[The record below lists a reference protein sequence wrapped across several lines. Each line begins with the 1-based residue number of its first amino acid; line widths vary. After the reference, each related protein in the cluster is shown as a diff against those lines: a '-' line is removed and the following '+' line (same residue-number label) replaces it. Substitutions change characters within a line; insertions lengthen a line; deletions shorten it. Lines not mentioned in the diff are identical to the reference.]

1 MRRLLVVGCILGR
14 AAWRGFR
21 GSGMTAWVSVV
32 TISVAL
38 FLVGAFYLV
47 VVNMDGLLERFGQD
61 LTVTAYLEDDLTPEE
76 MGALAKTILSIEVV
90 EHVAVIDKDQAL
102 ERFRGMTGGAV
113 LLEGIPENP
122 LPASL
127 EMRLRSENRSLEG
140 FSILE
145 TAMVDLPGIAELRH
159 GREWI
164 DGYARVAS
172 LIRVSGYAVGVV
184 LSLATLLIVANT
196 IQLGI
201 YARRDELDILE
212 LVGASRT
219 FLRTPFLLEG
229 TIQGMLGG
237 LLAAGLL
244 WLSFLV
250 LLPSLQYGLAF
261 LLGQTEA
268 RFFGLAEISRL
279 VLGGALL
286 GLVGSVAALVDRRS

>member
-1 MRRLLVVGCILGR
+1 MIGAILGR

-21 GSGMTAWVSVV
+21 SSGMTAWVSVV

-47 VVNMDGLLERFGQD
+47 VVNMEGMLERFGQD
-61 LTVTAYLEDDLTPEE
+61 LTVTAYLEEDLSAEE
-76 MGALAKTILSIEVV
+76 TQNLVKTMLEVEVV
-90 EHVAVIDKDQAL
+90 EDVTVVDKDQAL
-102 ERFRGMTGGAV
+102 ERFRSMTGGAA
-113 LLEGIPENP
+113 LLEGIPDNP

-127 EMRLRSENRSLEG
+127 EMRLRPEDRSLLG
-140 FSILE
+140 FAVLE
-145 TAMVDLPGIAELRH
+145 AVAVGLPGIAELRH
-159 GREWI
+159 DREWI

-172 LIRVSGYAVGVV
+172 LVRVSGYAVGVV

-196 IQLGI
+196 IQLGL
-201 YARRDELDILE
+201 YARRDELDILD

-219 FLRTPFLLEG
+219 FVRTPFLLEG
-229 TIQGMLGG
+229 TLQGMLGG

-244 WLSFLV
+244 WLSFLI

-261 LLGQTEA
+261 LLGQSEA
-268 RFFGLAEISRL
+268 RFFGFAEILRL

-286 GLVGSVAALVDRRS
+286 GLVGSVAALLDRRS

>member
-1 MRRLLVVGCILGR
+1 MIGAILGR

-21 GSGMTAWVSVV
+21 SSGVTAWVSVV

-47 VVNMDGLLERFGQD
+47 VVNMEGMLERFGQD
-61 LTVTAYLEDDLTPEE
+61 LTVTAYLEDGLETAETE
-76 MGALAKTILSIEVV
+76 VLMQTFREVSVV
-90 EHVAVIDKDQAL
+90 EEVTLIDKDQAL
-102 ERFRGMTGGAV
+102 ERFRTMTGGAA
-113 LLEGIPENP
+113 LLEGIADNP

-127 EMRLRSENRSLEG
+127 EMRLRPDDRSLAG
-140 FSILE
+140 ISVLE
-145 TAMVDLPGIAELRH
+145 AAVVGLPGIAELRH

-164 DGYARVAS
+164 DGYSRVAS

-196 IQLGI
+196 IQLGL
-201 YARRDELDILE
+201 YARRDELDILD

-219 FLRTPFLLEG
+219 FMRTPFLLEG
-229 TIQGMLGG
+229 TLQGMLGG

-244 WLSFLV
+244 WLSFLI
-250 LLPSLQYGLAF
+250 LMPALQYGLAF
-261 LLGQTEA
+261 LLGQSEA
-268 RFFGLAEISRL
+268 RFFGFAEILRL

-286 GLVGSVAALVDRRS
+286 GLLGSVAALLDRRS

>member
-1 MRRLLVVGCILGR
+1 MRLGVIAAILGR

-21 GSGMTAWVSVV
+21 GSGVTAWVSVV

-38 FLVGAFYLV
+38 FLVGAFSLV
-47 VVNMDGLLERFGQD
+47 VVNMEGMLDRFGGD
-61 LTVTAYLEDDLTPEE
+61 LAVTAYLEDDLTPEE
-76 MGALAKTILSIEVV
+76 AGDLAKSILEVDVIEY
-90 EHVAVIDKDQAL
+90 VAVVDKEEAL
-102 ERFRGMTGGAV
+102 ERFRQMTGGAA

-127 EMRLRSENRSLEG
+127 EMRLKPEDRSLEG

-145 TAMVDLPGIAELRH
+145 EAVVDLPGIAELRH

-172 LIRVSGYAVGVV
+172 LIRISGYAIAVV

-196 IQLGI
+196 IQLGL
-201 YARRDELDILE
+201 YARRDELDILD

-219 FLRTPFLLEG
+219 FMRTPFLLEG
-229 TIQGMLGG
+229 TLQGMLGG

-244 WLSFLV
+244 WLCFLV
-250 LLPSLQYGLAF
+250 LLPSLEYGLTF
-261 LLGQTEA
+261 LLGQTEP
-268 RFFGLAEISRL
+268 RFFGFAEILRL

-286 GLVGSVAALVDRRS
+286 GLVGSMAALLDRRS